1 MESNKFEKDFRD
13 KLNKREIAPSE
24 NSWDRLDA
32 MLTVAE
38 KKQPKKD
45 NTWLYIAASF
55 IGFLCIGIVF
65 FSQTEELID
74 IKKTEVVLENQEIV
88 KPNEET
94 IINKEEVPVINKSA
108 IATTNSIKKIEK
120 NISETKPVL
129 IEKETI
135 QENQNQLVSNEKPTE
150 IIIQK
155 DIPNEIVA
163 TTKPARPSVK
173 VDASKLLSEVDQE
186 LDLTFREKVV
196 QKVNENY
203 KAVRQVFVS
212 RNQE

>member
-1 MESNKFEKDFRD
+1 MESNKFEKDFRN
-13 KLNKREIAPSE
+13 KLNKREIALSE

-38 KKQPKKD
+38 KKQPKKS
-45 NTWLYIAASF
+45 NGWVYIAASIIGFIF
-55 IGFLCIGIVF
+55 IGTVF

-74 IKKTEVVLENQEIV
+74 IKKTEVVLENQEIT
-88 KPNEET
+88 KPTEET
-94 IINKEEVPVINKSA
+94 IIKKEEVPVINKSA
-108 IATTNSIKKIEK
+108 IATTNSIKKTEK
-120 NISETKPVL
+120 SISKIKPVL

-150 IIIQK
+150 TIIQK

-163 TTKPARPSVK
+163 TTEIAKPSVK
-173 VDASKLLSEVDQE
+173 VDANKLLSEVDGE
-186 LDLTFREKVV
+186 LDLSFRERMV
-196 QKVNENY
+196 QKVNKNY
-203 KAVRQVFVS
+203 RAVKVAVAN

>member
-1 MESNKFEKDFRD
+1 MESNKFEKDFRN

-108 IATTNSIKKIEK
+108 IATTNSIKKTEK
-120 NISETKPVL
+120 SISKIKPVL

-150 IIIQK
+150 TIIQK

-163 TTKPARPSVK
+163 TTEIAKPSVK
-173 VDASKLLSEVDQE
+173 VDANKLLSEVDGE
-186 LDLTFREKVV
+186 LDLSFRERMV
-196 QKVNENY
+196 QKVNKNY
-203 KAVRQVFVS
+203 RAVKVAVAN